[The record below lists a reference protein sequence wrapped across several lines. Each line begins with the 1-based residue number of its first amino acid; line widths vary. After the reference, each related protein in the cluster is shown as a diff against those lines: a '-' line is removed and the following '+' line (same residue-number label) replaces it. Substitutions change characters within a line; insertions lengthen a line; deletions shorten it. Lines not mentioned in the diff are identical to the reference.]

1 VTVLQVRPEWF
12 TPDKIIGV
20 DTIVLAIMIVHEMR
34 TTVEARDELIGAI
47 LSDVGWSL
55 RELRCASTEKFV
67 KQGISMTQIHVL
79 RQLEQHGTMSMSR
92 IAELLDVSLSNA
104 TGIIDRM
111 AERGLVERVRVP
123 DDRRVVLVQPST
135 RGIEALDETEGIK
148 LDRIRAICNRLEDA
162 QLQGISQAMSDL
174 RVAIAAEFGFDNDK
188 AHDIHTRAT
197 SAG

>member
-1 VTVLQVRPEWF
+1 MITLKAIIMLDITVRS
-12 TPDKIIGV
+12 D
-20 DTIVLAIMIVHEMR
+20 MIVHDMR
-34 TTVEARDELIGAI
+34 TIDQKRDDLVGSI

-67 KQGISMTQIHVL
+67 KAGISMTQIHVL

-123 DDRRVVLVQPST
+123 DDRRVVLVQPSAL
-135 RGIEALDETEGIK
+135 GIQALDETEGIK
-148 LDRIRAICNRLEDA
+148 LDRIRAICDRLDDV
-162 QLQGISQAMSDL
+162 QLRRITQALGDL
-174 RVAIAAEFGFDNDK
+174 RVAIAAEFGIDADE
-188 AHDIHTRAT
+188 IHPVHEHAT
-197 SAG
+197 PAG

>member
-1 VTVLQVRPEWF
+1 
-12 TPDKIIGV
+12 
-20 DTIVLAIMIVHEMR
+20 MR
-34 TTVEARDELIGAI
+34 TSVETRDELIGAI

-92 IAELLDVSLSNA
+92 VAELLDVSLSNA

-123 DDRRVVLVQPST
+123 DDRRVVLVQPSAL
-135 RGIEALDETEGIK
+135 GIEALDETEGIK

-162 QLQGISQAMSDL
+162 QLRRINQALGDL
-174 RVAIAAEFGFDNDK
+174 RVAIAAEFGIDNGET
-188 AHDIHTRAT
+188 HNIHTHAT

>member
-1 VTVLQVRPEWF
+1 MIDSDTIIALDMTVLL
-12 TPDKIIGV
+12 D
-20 DTIVLAIMIVHEMR
+20 MIVHAMR
-34 TTVEARDELIGAI
+34 TIDETRAVLIGSI

-67 KQGISMTQIHVL
+67 KAGISMAQIHVL

-123 DDRRVVLVQPST
+123 DDRRVVLVQPSEL
-135 RGIEALDETEGIK
+135 GIKALDETEGIK
-148 LDRIRAICNRLEDA
+148 LDRIRSICDRLDDV
-162 QLQGISQAMSDL
+162 QLRRITHSLGDL
-174 RVAIAAEFGFDNDK
+174 RVAIAAEFGLEDVD
-188 AHDIHTRAT
+188 TRPVQHPAK